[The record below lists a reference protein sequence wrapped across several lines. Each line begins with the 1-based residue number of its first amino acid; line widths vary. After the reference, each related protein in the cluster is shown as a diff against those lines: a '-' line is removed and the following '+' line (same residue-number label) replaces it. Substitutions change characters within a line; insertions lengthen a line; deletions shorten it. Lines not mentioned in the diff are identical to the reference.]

1 MADEKEQ
8 NGPKEPTE
16 QKETDKNYGPAKEE
30 GVFKKTIKTVTFQNG
45 YHNDGKD
52 PGFKA
57 LAAASMAS
65 LTAISGVKTGTGQI
79 VIRGDS
85 SFHYMENHSVIIE
98 KIDTLVVNQD
108 QNELVKGDTQHFYKQ
123 DFLRAVSGNDDVRV
137 NKQRNI
143 IVLGESQ
150 ENYVGKHEVT
160 APEEFEWKS
169 YERGFSF
176 LKLDMATL
184 AMDVHLTAGDV
195 HVVDAEAT
203 VFETKG
209 GTFHEILEAQRG
221 RAIALILAAAIELDV
236 MFRGDVLVDLGTG
249 TPFR

>member
-1 MADEKEQ
+1 MAEGQGSADSDKKAGGEKEES
-8 NGPKEPTE
+8 P
-16 QKETDKNYGPAKEE
+16 
-30 GVFKKTIKTVTFQNG
+30 FMKTIKTITFQNG
-45 YHNDGKD
+45 YKNDGND

-57 LAAASMAS
+57 LAAASMTS
-65 LTAISGVKTGTGQI
+65 LTAVNGVKPGTKQTI
-79 VIRGDS
+79 VRGDS
-85 SFHYMENHSVIIE
+85 SFHFMKNHSVIIE
-98 KIDTLVVNQD
+98 EKDTLIVNGE
-108 QNELVKGDTQHFYKQ
+108 QNELVKGDAQHFYKS
-123 DFLRAVSGNDDVRV
+123 DFLRAVQGNDDVRV

-176 LKLDMATL
+176 LKLDMATFGL
-184 AMDVHLTAGDV
+184 DIHLSAGDV
-195 HVVDAEAT
+195 HVVDAEA
-203 VFETKG
+203 VAFKTKG

-221 RAIALILAAAIELDV
+221 RAIALILAAAIELDI
-236 MFRGDVLVDLGTG
+236 MLRGDLLVDVGTG